1 MRMSSIETICHS
13 SSALSDVQI
22 HILKNSEDL
31 LQFASD
37 LSHRE
42 ILVFVPG
49 QQSGTVVLAARR
61 FPLLQPAENEENKK
75 KVGTVYAGYEEPV
88 ALKVLKTGQMMQGR
102 REVDY
107 GRMEP
112 LFAYPFIDNGGE
124 TIAVIAFVGAVESN
138 RDMLTETAFLALQVP
153 IERDFRKLYRP
164 LSVQD
169 GVVLIN
175 CNGVIIYADEMAES
189 ILHMRGYSGPLVGS
203 NIYNRQTNL
212 TGAKQALATRE
223 GFAEDL
229 TFGEVVVTRRVIP
242 LLRRGK
248 VYRVIAILTERTEL
262 YRKEEELMIKTS
274 VIKEIHHRV
283 KNNLQTIAS
292 LLRMQMRRTASREAK
307 QVLQESVNRILSI
320 SLVHEILSH
329 HDEESIDISAVAE
342 QLLALLAHSMASAEC
357 CVRTSFSGSKLL
369 LPSDQA
375 TSLALVLNE
384 LITNAIIHGL
394 AGCQEGE
401 LRVTVACTGNNC
413 VLTVADTGRGMNMA
427 LNDSRESRQHLGLT
441 IVRTLVEKD
450 LRGTLSFA
458 QAVPH
463 GTEVSIQFSIAERG

>member
-1 MRMSSIETICHS
+1 MSLIETICHS

-49 QQSGTVVLAARR
+49 QEKGTVVLAAQR
-61 FPLLQPAENEENKK
+61 FPLLQPAGNTENKNN
-75 KVGTVYAGYEEPV
+75 VGTIYEGYEEPI
-88 ALKVLKTGQMMQGR
+88 VLQVLQTGQMTQGFK
-102 REVDY
+102 EIDY

-112 LFAYPFIDNGGE
+112 LFAYPFLDNGGE
-124 TIAVIAFVGAVESN
+124 TIAVVTFVGTVESS
-138 RDMLTETAFLALQVP
+138 RDILTETAFLALQVP
-153 IERDFRKLYRP
+153 IERDSRKLYHP

-169 GVVLIN
+169 GIVLIN

-189 ILHMRGYSGPLVGS
+189 IMHMRGYSGPLVGA
-203 NIYNRQTNL
+203 NIYNFQTNL

-229 TFGEVVVTRRVIP
+229 TLGEVVVTRRVIP

-248 VYRVIAILTERTEL
+248 VYRVIAVLAERTEL

-292 LLRMQMRRTASREAK
+292 LLRMQMRRTKSQEAK

-329 HDEESIDISAVAE
+329 HDEEDIDICSVAK
-342 QLLALLAHSMASAEC
+342 QLLTLLSHSMAGAEC
-357 CVRTSFSGSKLL
+357 HVQTEFSGSELL

-384 LITNAIIHGL
+384 LITNAIIHGFED
-394 AGCQEGE
+394 CHEGKVCVSVE
-401 LRVTVACTGNNC
+401 CTGESC
-413 VLTVADTGRGMNMA
+413 VLKVSDTGRGMNVSFD
-427 LNDSRESRQHLGLT
+427 NTEKRRHLGLT

-450 LRGTLSFA
+450 LKGKLSFA
-458 QAVPH
+458 QVMPH
-463 GTEVSIQFSIAERG
+463 GTEVNIEFSIANRG